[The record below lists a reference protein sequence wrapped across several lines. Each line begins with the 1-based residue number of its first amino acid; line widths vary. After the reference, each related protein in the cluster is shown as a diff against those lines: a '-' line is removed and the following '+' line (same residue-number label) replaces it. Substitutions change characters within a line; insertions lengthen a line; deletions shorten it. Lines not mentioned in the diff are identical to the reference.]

1 MVCLAVAVLGFT
13 VSLCFSQGGNPRG
26 LSLAHRS
33 HFLSSLRPPPES
45 GHESAPTLSDD
56 ARALLC
62 TCIERL
68 ARTGVAAARL
78 APGPAAEVRAL
89 LSHSQ
94 ALTAPVWSELF
105 GALPPRG
112 TVARLA
118 RRLGARLHDQSKPW
132 RWSNKAEV
140 RKEVRKMAR
149 WYRPGRKK
157 VRRRKLVP

>member
-33 HFLSSLRPPPES
+33 HFLSSQICIFDQRLRPPPES
-45 GHESAPTLSDD
+45 GHESAPTLSYD

-89 LSHSQ
+89 LSHSR
-94 ALTAPVWSELF
+94 APQCGQSCLERCRPEGRLPDWQEGSARGSTTSPSR
-105 GALPPRG
+105 GAG
-112 TVARLA
+112 AIRLRCA
-118 RRLGARLHDQSKPW
+118 RR
-132 RWSNKAEV
+132 
-140 RKEVRKMAR
+140 
-149 WYRPGRKK
+149 
-157 VRRRKLVP
+157 